1 MADDRTTE
9 EITADQALEAALV
22 NCARARG
29 QADDKF
35 LSCYIAV
42 AAFQD
47 MTDPVRTEYVIAMTN
62 GAMPAHLCF
71 GLLDVGQG
79 LIEDMT

>member
-1 MADDRTTE
+1 MADDRSTA
-9 EITADQALEAALV
+9 EIEADAALEAALV
-22 NCARARG
+22 NAARARG

-35 LSCYIAV
+35 LACYIAV

-47 MTDPVRTEYVIAMTN
+47 MTDPGRTEYVIAMTN

-71 GLLDVGQG
+71 GLLSIGQD
-79 LIEDMT
+79 LITDMT